1 MTNYSLR
8 ARMMILILAPTVL
21 IGLLLSIFFVVHRYN
36 DLQRQLEDAGA
47 SIIEPLAVS
56 FFVVHRYNDLQR
68 QLEDAGASIIEPL
81 AVSTEYGMSL
91 QNRESIGQLISVLHR
106 RHSDIVRAISVYDE
120 NNRLFVT
127 SNFHLDPSSMQLGSN
142 VPFPRQLTVTR
153 DGDIMILRTPIISE
167 SYSPD
172 ESPSSDAKN
181 SQNMLGYIALELDLK
196 SVRLQQ
202 YKEIFISSVMM
213 LFCIGIALI
222 FGWRL
227 MRDVTGPI
235 RNMVN
240 TVDRIRRGQL
250 DSRVEGFMLGELD
263 MLKNGINSMA
273 MSLAAYHEEMQHN
286 IDQATSDLRE
296 TLEQMEIQNV
306 ELDLAKK
313 RAQEAA
319 RIKSE
324 FLANM
329 SHELRTPLNGVIGFT
344 RLTLKTE
351 LTPTQ
356 RDHLNTIERSA
367 NNLLAIINDVLD
379 FSKLEAGKLIL
390 ESIPFPLRSTL
401 DEVVTLLAHSSH
413 DKGLELTLNIKS
425 DVPDNVIGDPLR
437 LQQIIT
443 NLVGN
448 AIKFTENGNIDIL
461 VEKRALSNTKV
472 QIEVQIRDT
481 GIGIPERDQSRL
493 FQAFRQ
499 ADASISRRHGGT
511 GLGLVITQKLV
522 NEMGGDISFHSQP
535 NRGSTFWF
543 HINLDLNPNII
554 IEGPSTQCLAGKR
567 LAYVEPNSAAAQCTL
582 DILSETPLEVV
593 YSPTFSALPP
603 AHYDMMLLGIAVTFR
618 EPLTM
623 QHERLAKAVSMT
635 DFLMLALPCHAQV
648 NAEKLK
654 QDGIGACLLKPLTP
668 TRLLPALT
676 EFCHHKQ
683 NTLLPATD
691 ESKLA
696 MTVMAVDD
704 NPANLKLIGALLED
718 MVQHV
723 ELCDSGHQ
731 AVERAKQ
738 MPFDLILMDIQMPD
752 MDGIRACELIHQLPH
767 QQQTPVI
774 AVTAHAMAGQK
785 EKLLGAGMSDYL
797 AKPIEEE
804 RLHNLLLRYKPGSG
818 ISSRVVTPEVNE
830 IVVNP
835 NATLD
840 WQLALRQA
848 AGKTDLA
855 RDMLQMLLDFLPEV
869 RNKVEEQLVGENP
882 EGLVDLIHKLH
893 GSCGYSGVPRMK
905 NLCQLIEQQL
915 RSGTK
920 EEDLEPELL
929 ELLDEMDNVAREA
942 SKILG

>member
-56 FFVVHRYNDLQR
+56 
-68 QLEDAGASIIEPL
+68 S
-81 AVSTEYGMSL
+81 EYGMNL

-106 RHSDIVRAISVYDE
+106 RHSDIVRAISVYDDH
-120 NNRLFVT
+120 NRLFVT
-127 SNFHLDPSSMQLGSN
+127 SNFHLDPSQMQLPAGA
-142 VPFPRQLTVTR
+142 PFPRRLSVDR
-153 DGDIMILRTPIISE
+153 HGDIMILRTPIISE

-172 ESPSSDAKN
+172 ESAIADAKN
-181 SQNMLGYIALELDLK
+181 TKNMLGYVALELDLK

-351 LTPTQ
+351 LNPTQ

-390 ESIPFPLRSTL
+390 ESIPFPLRNTL

-413 DKGLELTLNIKS
+413 DKGLELTLNIKN

-437 LQQIIT
+437 LQQVIT

-448 AIKFTENGNIDIL
+448 AIKFTESGNIDIL

-543 HINLDLNPNII
+543 HINLDLNPNVII
-554 IEGPSTQCLAGKR
+554 DGPSTACLAGKR
-567 LAYVEPNSAAAQCTL
+567 LAYIEPNATAAQCTL
-582 DILSETPLEVV
+582 DLLSDTPVEVI
-593 YSPTFSALPP
+593 YSPTFSALPL
-603 AHYDMMLLGIAVTFR
+603 AHYDIMILSVPVTFR

-623 QHERLAKAVSMT
+623 QHERLAKAASMT
-635 DFLMLALPCHAQV
+635 DFLLLALPCHAQI

-654 QDGIGACLLKPLTP
+654 QGGAAACLLKPLTS

-676 EFCHHKQ
+676 EYCQLNHHPEP
-683 NTLLPATD
+683 LLMDT
-691 ESKLA
+691 SKIT

-718 MVQHV
+718 KVQHV

-731 AVERAKQ
+731 AVDRAKQ
-738 MPFDLILMDIQMPD
+738 MQFDLILMDIQMPD

-767 QQQTPVI
+767 QQQTLVI

-785 EKLLGAGMSDYL
+785 EKLLSAGMNDYL

-804 RLHNLLLRYKPGSG
+804 KLHNLLLRYKPGANVAA
-818 ISSRVVTPEVNE
+818 RLMAPEPAE
-830 IVVNP
+830 FIFNP

-848 AGKTDLA
+848 AGKPDLA
-855 RDMLQMLLDFLPEV
+855 RDMLQMLIDFLPEV
-869 RNKVEEQLVGENP
+869 RNKIEEQLVGENP
-882 EGLVDLIHKLH
+882 NGLVDLVHKLH

-915 RSGTK
+915 RSGVH
-920 EEDLEPELL
+920 EEELEPEFL

-942 SKILG
+942 KKILG

>member
-21 IGLLLSIFFVVHRYN
+21 IGLLLSI
-36 DLQRQLEDAGA
+36 
-47 SIIEPLAVS
+47 

-522 NEMGGDISFHSQP
+522 NEMGGDISFHSLP

-593 YSPTFSALPP
+593 YSPTFSAL
-603 AHYDMMLLGIAVTFR
+603 
-618 EPLTM
+618 
-623 QHERLAKAVSMT
+623 
-635 DFLMLALPCHAQV
+635 
-648 NAEKLK
+648 
-654 QDGIGACLLKPLTP
+654 
-668 TRLLPALT
+668 
-676 EFCHHKQ
+676 
-683 NTLLPATD
+683 
-691 ESKLA
+691 
-696 MTVMAVDD
+696 
-704 NPANLKLIGALLED
+704 
-718 MVQHV
+718 
-723 ELCDSGHQ
+723 
-731 AVERAKQ
+731 
-738 MPFDLILMDIQMPD
+738 
-752 MDGIRACELIHQLPH
+752 
-767 QQQTPVI
+767 
-774 AVTAHAMAGQK
+774 
-785 EKLLGAGMSDYL
+785 
-797 AKPIEEE
+797 
-804 RLHNLLLRYKPGSG
+804 
-818 ISSRVVTPEVNE
+818 
-830 IVVNP
+830 
-835 NATLD
+835 
-840 WQLALRQA
+840 
-848 AGKTDLA
+848 
-855 RDMLQMLLDFLPEV
+855 
-869 RNKVEEQLVGENP
+869 
-882 EGLVDLIHKLH
+882 
-893 GSCGYSGVPRMK
+893 
-905 NLCQLIEQQL
+905 
-915 RSGTK
+915 
-920 EEDLEPELL
+920 
-929 ELLDEMDNVAREA
+929 
-942 SKILG
+942 

>member
-21 IGLLLSIFFVVHRYN
+21 IGLLLSTFFVVHRYN

-56 FFVVHRYNDLQR
+56 
-68 QLEDAGASIIEPL
+68 S
-81 AVSTEYGMSL
+81 EYGMAL
-91 QNRESIGQLISVLHR
+91 QNRESIGQLISILHR
-106 RHSDIVRAISVYDE
+106 RHSDIVRVISVYDQH
-120 NNRLFVT
+120 NRLFVT
-127 SNFHLDPSSMQLGSN
+127 SNIQQDPGVLKLPSGTA
-142 VPFPRQLTVTR
+142 FPKRLSVIRQDEKL
-153 DGDIMILRTPIISE
+153 ILRTPILSE
-167 SYSPD
+167 SYSQD
-172 ESPSSDAKN
+172 ESAESDAKTN
-181 SQNMLGYIALELDLK
+181 NNMLGYVALELDLK

-202 YKEIFISSVMM
+202 YREIFISTVMM

-227 MRDVTGPI
+227 MRDVTSPI

-286 IDQATSDLRE
+286 VDQATSDLRE

-351 LTPTQ
+351 LNPTQ
-356 RDHLNTIERSA
+356 RDHLHTIERSA

-390 ESIPFPLRSTL
+390 ESIPFPLRNTL

-413 DKGLELTLNIKS
+413 DKGLELTLNIKN

-437 LQQIIT
+437 LQQVIT

-448 AIKFTENGNIDIL
+448 AIKFTERGNIDVL
-461 VEKRALSNTKV
+461 VEKRAISNTKV

-543 HINLDLNPNII
+543 HINLDLNPNVLSDR
-554 IEGPSTQCLAGKR
+554 PVMDCLQGKR
-567 LAYVEPNSAAAQCTL
+567 LAYVEPNTAAAQSTL
-582 DILSETPLEVV
+582 DVLSTTPLEVV
-593 YSPTFSALPP
+593 YSPGFSSLPVE
-603 AHYDMMLLGIAVTFR
+603 HYDILLMGIPVTFTG
-618 EPLTM
+618 ELTM
-623 QHERLAKAVSMT
+623 QQERLAKAASMT
-635 DFLMLALPCHAQV
+635 DYLLLALPCHAQI
-648 NAEKLK
+648 NAEELK
-654 QDGIGACLLKPLTP
+654 HDGAAACLLKPLTA
-668 TRLLPALT
+668 TRLLPTLT
-676 EFCHHKQ
+676 EYCRLNYHAA
-683 NTLLPATD
+683 PIVAD
-691 ESKLA
+691 ESKLP

-718 MVQHV
+718 QVQHV
-723 ELCDSGHQ
+723 ELCESGLQ
-731 AVERAKQ
+731 AVELAKQ
-738 MPFDLILMDIQMPD
+738 MQFDLIMMDIQMPG
-752 MDGIRACELIHQLPH
+752 MDGIRACELIRQLPH
-767 QQQTPVI
+767 QQQTPVV

-785 EKLLGAGMSDYL
+785 EKLLSAGMNDYL

-804 RLHNLLLRYKPGSG
+804 KLHTLLLRYKPGPAAG
-818 ISSRVVTPEVNE
+818 YWVAPAEAAEITVNE
-830 IVVNP
+830 

-848 AGKTDLA
+848 AGKNDLA
-855 RDMLQMLLDFLPEV
+855 REMLQMLVAFLPEI

-882 EGLVDLIHKLH
+882 EDLVDAIHKLH
-893 GSCGYSGVPRMK
+893 GSCGYSGVPRLK
-905 NLCQLIEQQL
+905 NLCHLLEQQL
-915 RSGTK
+915 RSGTP
-920 EEDLEPELL
+920 ESELEPEFL
-929 ELLDEMDNVAREA
+929 ELLDEMDNVTREA
-942 SKILG
+942 MKVLGS

>member
-56 FFVVHRYNDLQR
+56 
-68 QLEDAGASIIEPL
+68 S
-81 AVSTEYGMSL
+81 EYGMNL

-106 RHSDIVRAISVYDE
+106 RHSDIVRAISVYDDH
-120 NNRLFVT
+120 NRLFVT
-127 SNFHLDPSSMQLGSN
+127 SNFHLAPSQMQLPAGA
-142 VPFPRQLTVTR
+142 PFPRRLSVDR
-153 DGDIMILRTPIISE
+153 HGDIMILRTPIISE

-172 ESPSSDAKN
+172 ESAIADAKN
-181 SQNMLGYIALELDLK
+181 TKNMLGYVALELDLK

-306 ELDLAKK
+306 ELDLAK
-313 RAQEAA
+313 AA
-319 RIKSE
+319 
-324 FLANM
+324 
-329 SHELRTPLNGVIGFT
+329 
-344 RLTLKTE
+344 
-351 LTPTQ
+351 
-356 RDHLNTIERSA
+356 
-367 NNLLAIINDVLD
+367 
-379 FSKLEAGKLIL
+379 
-390 ESIPFPLRSTL
+390 
-401 DEVVTLLAHSSH
+401 
-413 DKGLELTLNIKS
+413 
-425 DVPDNVIGDPLR
+425 
-437 LQQIIT
+437 
-443 NLVGN
+443 
-448 AIKFTENGNIDIL
+448 
-461 VEKRALSNTKV
+461 
-472 QIEVQIRDT
+472 
-481 GIGIPERDQSRL
+481 
-493 FQAFRQ
+493 
-499 ADASISRRHGGT
+499 
-511 GLGLVITQKLV
+511 
-522 NEMGGDISFHSQP
+522 
-535 NRGSTFWF
+535 
-543 HINLDLNPNII
+543 
-554 IEGPSTQCLAGKR
+554 
-567 LAYVEPNSAAAQCTL
+567 
-582 DILSETPLEVV
+582 
-593 YSPTFSALPP
+593 
-603 AHYDMMLLGIAVTFR
+603 
-618 EPLTM
+618 
-623 QHERLAKAVSMT
+623 SMT
-635 DFLMLALPCHAQV
+635 DFLLLALPCHAQI

-654 QDGIGACLLKPLTP
+654 QGGAAACLLKPLTS

-676 EFCHHKQ
+676 EYCQLNHHPEP
-683 NTLLPATD
+683 LLMDT
-691 ESKLA
+691 SKIT

-718 MVQHV
+718 KVQHV

-731 AVERAKQ
+731 AVDRAKQ
-738 MPFDLILMDIQMPD
+738 MQFDLILMDIQMPD

-785 EKLLGAGMSDYL
+785 EKLLSAGMNDYL

-804 RLHNLLLRYKPGSG
+804 KLHNLLLRYKPGANVAA
-818 ISSRVVTPEVNE
+818 RLMAPEPAE
-830 IVVNP
+830 FIFNP

-848 AGKTDLA
+848 AGKPDLA
-855 RDMLQMLLDFLPEV
+855 RDMLQMLIDFLPEV
-869 RNKVEEQLVGENP
+869 RNKIEEQLVGENP
-882 EGLVDLIHKLH
+882 NGLVDLVHKLH

-915 RSGTK
+915 RSGVH
-920 EEDLEPELL
+920 EEELEPEFL

-942 SKILG
+942 KKILG

>member
-21 IGLLLSIFFVVHRYN
+21 IGLLLSI
-36 DLQRQLEDAGA
+36 
-47 SIIEPLAVS
+47 

-401 DEVVTLLAHSSH
+401 D
-413 DKGLELTLNIKS
+413 
-425 DVPDNVIGDPLR
+425 
-437 LQQIIT
+437 
-443 NLVGN
+443 
-448 AIKFTENGNIDIL
+448 
-461 VEKRALSNTKV
+461 
-472 QIEVQIRDT
+472 
-481 GIGIPERDQSRL
+481 
-493 FQAFRQ
+493 
-499 ADASISRRHGGT
+499 
-511 GLGLVITQKLV
+511 
-522 NEMGGDISFHSQP
+522 
-535 NRGSTFWF
+535 
-543 HINLDLNPNII
+543 
-554 IEGPSTQCLAGKR
+554 
-567 LAYVEPNSAAAQCTL
+567 
-582 DILSETPLEVV
+582 ILSETPLEVV

-676 EFCHHKQ
+676 EFYHHKQ
-683 NTLLPATD
+683 NTLLPVTD

>member
-56 FFVVHRYNDLQR
+56 
-68 QLEDAGASIIEPL
+68 S
-81 AVSTEYGMSL
+81 EYGMNL

-106 RHSDIVRAISVYDE
+106 RHSDIVRAISVYDDH
-120 NNRLFVT
+120 NRLFVT
-127 SNFHLDPSSMQLGSN
+127 SNFHLAPSQMQLPAGA
-142 VPFPRQLTVTR
+142 PFPRRLSVDR
-153 DGDIMILRTPIISE
+153 HGDIMILRTPIISE

-172 ESPSSDAKN
+172 ESAIADAKN
-181 SQNMLGYIALELDLK
+181 TKNMLGYVALELDLK

-286 IDQATSDLRE
+286 IDQATSNLRE

-351 LTPTQ
+351 LNPTQ

-390 ESIPFPLRSTL
+390 ESIPFPLRNTL

-413 DKGLELTLNIKS
+413 DKGLELTLNIKN

-437 LQQIIT
+437 LQQVIT

-448 AIKFTENGNIDIL
+448 AIKFTESGNIDIL

-543 HINLDLNPNII
+543 HIHLDLNPNVII
-554 IEGPSTQCLAGKR
+554 DGPSTACLAGKR
-567 LAYVEPNSAAAQCTL
+567 LAYIEPNATAAQCTL
-582 DILSETPLEVV
+582 DLLSDTPVEVV
-593 YSPTFSALPP
+593 YSPTFSALPL
-603 AHYDMMLLGIAVTFR
+603 AHYDIMILSVPVTFR

-623 QHERLAKAVSMT
+623 QHERLAKAASMT
-635 DFLMLALPCHAQV
+635 DFLLLALPCHAQI

-654 QDGIGACLLKPLTP
+654 QGGAAACLLKPLTS

-676 EFCHHKQ
+676 EYCQLNHHPEP
-683 NTLLPATD
+683 LLMDT
-691 ESKLA
+691 SKIT

-718 MVQHV
+718 KVQHV

-731 AVERAKQ
+731 AVDRAKQ
-738 MPFDLILMDIQMPD
+738 MQFDLILMDIQMPD

-785 EKLLGAGMSDYL
+785 EKLLSAGMNDYL

-804 RLHNLLLRYKPGSG
+804 KLHNLLLRYKLGANVAA
-818 ISSRVVTPEVNE
+818 RLMAPEPAE
-830 IVVNP
+830 FIFNP

-848 AGKTDLA
+848 AGKPDLA
-855 RDMLQMLLDFLPEV
+855 RDMLQMLIDFLPEV
-869 RNKVEEQLVGENP
+869 RNKIEEQLVGENP
-882 EGLVDLIHKLH
+882 NGLVDLVHKLH

-915 RSGTK
+915 RSGVH
-920 EEDLEPELL
+920 EEELEPEFL

-942 SKILG
+942 KKILG

>member
-56 FFVVHRYNDLQR
+56 
-68 QLEDAGASIIEPL
+68 S
-81 AVSTEYGMSL
+81 EYGMNL

-106 RHSDIVRAISVYDE
+106 RHSDIVRAISVYDDH
-120 NNRLFVT
+120 NRLFVT
-127 SNFHLDPSSMQLGSN
+127 SNFHLAPSQMQLPAGA
-142 VPFPRQLTVTR
+142 PFPRRLSVDR
-153 DGDIMILRTPIISE
+153 HGDIMILRTPIISE

-172 ESPSSDAKN
+172 ESAIADAKN
-181 SQNMLGYIALELDLK
+181 TKNMLGYVALELDLK

-351 LTPTQ
+351 LNPTQ

-390 ESIPFPLRSTL
+390 ESIPFPLRNTL

-413 DKGLELTLNIKS
+413 DKGLELTLNIKN

-437 LQQIIT
+437 LQQVIT

-448 AIKFTENGNIDIL
+448 AIKFTESGNIDIL

-493 FQAFRQ
+493 FQAFCQ

-543 HINLDLNPNII
+543 HIHLDLNPNVII
-554 IEGPSTQCLAGKR
+554 DGPSTACLAGKR
-567 LAYVEPNSAAAQCTL
+567 LAYIEPNATAAQCTL
-582 DILSETPLEVV
+582 DLLSDTPVEVV
-593 YSPTFSALPP
+593 YSPTFSALPL
-603 AHYDMMLLGIAVTFR
+603 AHYDIMILSVPVTFR

-623 QHERLAKAVSMT
+623 QHERLAKAASMT
-635 DFLMLALPCHAQV
+635 DFLLLALPCHAQI

-654 QDGIGACLLKPLTP
+654 QGGAAACLLKPLTS

-676 EFCHHKQ
+676 EYCQLNHHPEP
-683 NTLLPATD
+683 LLMDT
-691 ESKLA
+691 SKIT

-718 MVQHV
+718 KVQHV

-731 AVERAKQ
+731 AVDRAKQ
-738 MPFDLILMDIQMPD
+738 MQFDLILMDIQMPD

-785 EKLLGAGMSDYL
+785 EKLLSAGMNDYL

-804 RLHNLLLRYKPGSG
+804 KLHNLLLRYKPGANVAA
-818 ISSRVVTPEVNE
+818 RLMAPEPAE
-830 IVVNP
+830 FIFNP

-848 AGKTDLA
+848 AGKPDLA
-855 RDMLQMLLDFLPEV
+855 RDMLQMLIDFLPEV
-869 RNKVEEQLVGENP
+869 RNKIEEQLVGENP
-882 EGLVDLIHKLH
+882 NGLVDLVHKLH

-915 RSGTK
+915 RSGVH
-920 EEDLEPELL
+920 EEELEPEFL

-942 SKILG
+942 KKILG

>member
-21 IGLLLSIFFVVHRYN
+21 IGLLLSI
-36 DLQRQLEDAGA
+36 
-47 SIIEPLAVS
+47 

-522 NEMGGDISFHSQP
+522 NEMGGDISFHSLP

-567 LAYVEPNSAAAQCTL
+567 LAYVEPNSAAAQ
-582 DILSETPLEVV
+582 
-593 YSPTFSALPP
+593 
-603 AHYDMMLLGIAVTFR
+603 M
-618 EPLTM
+618 
-623 QHERLAKAVSMT
+623 
-635 DFLMLALPCHAQV
+635 HA
-648 NAEKLK
+648 
-654 QDGIGACLLKPLTP
+654 
-668 TRLLPALT
+668 
-676 EFCHHKQ
+676 
-683 NTLLPATD
+683 
-691 ESKLA
+691 
-696 MTVMAVDD
+696 
-704 NPANLKLIGALLED
+704 
-718 MVQHV
+718 
-723 ELCDSGHQ
+723 
-731 AVERAKQ
+731 
-738 MPFDLILMDIQMPD
+738 
-752 MDGIRACELIHQLPH
+752 
-767 QQQTPVI
+767 
-774 AVTAHAMAGQK
+774 
-785 EKLLGAGMSDYL
+785 
-797 AKPIEEE
+797 
-804 RLHNLLLRYKPGSG
+804 
-818 ISSRVVTPEVNE
+818 
-830 IVVNP
+830 
-835 NATLD
+835 
-840 WQLALRQA
+840 
-848 AGKTDLA
+848 
-855 RDMLQMLLDFLPEV
+855 
-869 RNKVEEQLVGENP
+869 
-882 EGLVDLIHKLH
+882 
-893 GSCGYSGVPRMK
+893 GYFK
-905 NLCQLIEQQL
+905 
-915 RSGTK
+915 
-920 EEDLEPELL
+920 
-929 ELLDEMDNVAREA
+929 
-942 SKILG
+942 

>member
-56 FFVVHRYNDLQR
+56 
-68 QLEDAGASIIEPL
+68 S
-81 AVSTEYGMSL
+81 EYGMNL

-106 RHSDIVRAISVYDE
+106 RHSDIVRAISVYDDH
-120 NNRLFVT
+120 NRLFVT
-127 SNFHLDPSSMQLGSN
+127 SNFHLDPSQMQLPAGA
-142 VPFPRQLTVTR
+142 PFPRRLSVDR
-153 DGDIMILRTPIISE
+153 HGDIMILRTPIISE

-172 ESPSSDAKN
+172 ESAIADAKN
-181 SQNMLGYIALELDLK
+181 TKNMLGYVALELDLK

-351 LTPTQ
+351 LNPTQ

-390 ESIPFPLRSTL
+390 ESIPFPLRNTL

-413 DKGLELTLNIKS
+413 DKGLELTLNIKN

-437 LQQIIT
+437 LQQVIT

-448 AIKFTENGNIDIL
+448 AIKFTESGNIDIL

-543 HINLDLNPNII
+543 HINLDLNPNVII
-554 IEGPSTQCLAGKR
+554 DGPSTACLAGKR
-567 LAYVEPNSAAAQCTL
+567 LAYIEPNATAAQCTL
-582 DILSETPLEVV
+582 DLLSDTPVEVV
-593 YSPTFSALPP
+593 YSPTFSALPL
-603 AHYDMMLLGIAVTFR
+603 AHYDIMILSVPVTFR

-623 QHERLAKAVSMT
+623 QHERLAKAASMT
-635 DFLMLALPCHAQV
+635 DFLLLALPCHAQI
-648 NAEKLK
+648 NAE
-654 QDGIGACLLKPLTP
+654 GGAAACLLKPLTS

-676 EFCHHKQ
+676 EYCQLNHHPEP
-683 NTLLPATD
+683 LLMDT
-691 ESKLA
+691 SKIT

-718 MVQHV
+718 KVQHV

-731 AVERAKQ
+731 AVDRAKQ
-738 MPFDLILMDIQMPD
+738 MQFDLILMDIQMPD

-785 EKLLGAGMSDYL
+785 EKLLSAGMNDYL

-804 RLHNLLLRYKPGSG
+804 KLHNLLLRYKPGANVAA
-818 ISSRVVTPEVNE
+818 RLMAPEPAE
-830 IVVNP
+830 FIFNP

-848 AGKTDLA
+848 AGKPDLA
-855 RDMLQMLLDFLPEV
+855 RDMLQMLIDFLPEV
-869 RNKVEEQLVGENP
+869 RNKIEEQLVGENP
-882 EGLVDLIHKLH
+882 NGLVDLVHKLH

-915 RSGTK
+915 RSGVH
-920 EEDLEPELL
+920 EEELEPEFL

-942 SKILG
+942 KKILG

>member
-56 FFVVHRYNDLQR
+56 
-68 QLEDAGASIIEPL
+68 S
-81 AVSTEYGMSL
+81 EYSMNL

-106 RHSDIVRAISVYDE
+106 RHSDIVRAISVYDDH
-120 NNRLFVT
+120 NRLFVT
-127 SNFHLDPSSMQLGSN
+127 SNFHLDPSQMQLPAGA
-142 VPFPRQLTVTR
+142 PFPRRLSVDR
-153 DGDIMILRTPIISE
+153 HGDIMILRTPIISE

-172 ESPSSDAKN
+172 ESAIADAKN
-181 SQNMLGYIALELDLK
+181 TKNMLGYVALELDLK

-351 LTPTQ
+351 LNPTQ

-390 ESIPFPLRSTL
+390 ESIPFPLRNTL

-413 DKGLELTLNIKS
+413 DKGLELTLNIKN
-425 DVPDNVIGDPLR
+425 DVPENVIGDPLR
-437 LQQIIT
+437 LQQVIT

-448 AIKFTENGNIDIL
+448 AIKFTESGNIDIL

-543 HINLDLNPNII
+543 HINLDLNPNVII
-554 IEGPSTQCLAGKR
+554 DGPSTACLAGKR
-567 LAYVEPNSAAAQCTL
+567 LAYIEPNATAAQCTL
-582 DILSETPLEVV
+582 DLLSDTPVEVI
-593 YSPTFSALPP
+593 YSPTFSALPL
-603 AHYDMMLLGIAVTFR
+603 AHYDIMILSVPVTFR

-623 QHERLAKAVSMT
+623 QHERLAKAASMT
-635 DFLMLALPCHAQV
+635 DFLLLALPCHAQI

-654 QDGIGACLLKPLTP
+654 QGGAAACLLKPLTS

-676 EFCHHKQ
+676 EYCQLNHHPEP
-683 NTLLPATD
+683 LLMDT
-691 ESKLA
+691 SKIT

-718 MVQHV
+718 KVQHV

-731 AVERAKQ
+731 AVDRAKQ
-738 MPFDLILMDIQMPD
+738 MQFDLILMDIQMPD

-785 EKLLGAGMSDYL
+785 EKLLSAGMNDYL

-804 RLHNLLLRYKPGSG
+804 KLHNLLLRYKPGANVAA
-818 ISSRVVTPEVNE
+818 RLMAPEPAE
-830 IVVNP
+830 FIFNP

-848 AGKTDLA
+848 AGKPDLA
-855 RDMLQMLLDFLPEV
+855 RDMLQMLIDFLPEV
-869 RNKVEEQLVGENP
+869 RNKIEEQLVGENP
-882 EGLVDLIHKLH
+882 NGLVDLVHKLH

-915 RSGTK
+915 RSGVH
-920 EEDLEPELL
+920 EEELEPEFL

-942 SKILG
+942 KKILG

>member
-1 MTNYSLR
+1 
-8 ARMMILILAPTVL
+8 
-21 IGLLLSIFFVVHRYN
+21 
-36 DLQRQLEDAGA
+36 
-47 SIIEPLAVS
+47 
-56 FFVVHRYNDLQR
+56 
-68 QLEDAGASIIEPL
+68 
-81 AVSTEYGMSL
+81 
-91 QNRESIGQLISVLHR
+91 
-106 RHSDIVRAISVYDE
+106 
-120 NNRLFVT
+120 
-127 SNFHLDPSSMQLGSN
+127 
-142 VPFPRQLTVTR
+142 
-153 DGDIMILRTPIISE
+153 
-167 SYSPD
+167 
-172 ESPSSDAKN
+172 
-181 SQNMLGYIALELDLK
+181 
-196 SVRLQQ
+196 
-202 YKEIFISSVMM
+202 
-213 LFCIGIALI
+213 
-222 FGWRL
+222 
-227 MRDVTGPI
+227 
-235 RNMVN
+235 
-240 TVDRIRRGQL
+240 
-250 DSRVEGFMLGELD
+250 
-263 MLKNGINSMA
+263 
-273 MSLAAYHEEMQHN
+273 N

-351 LTPTQ
+351 LNPTQ

-390 ESIPFPLRSTL
+390 ESIPFPLRNTL

-413 DKGLELTLNIKS
+413 DKGLELTLNIKN

-437 LQQIIT
+437 LQQVIT

-448 AIKFTENGNIDIL
+448 AIKFTESGNIDIL

-543 HINLDLNPNII
+543 HINLDLNPNVII
-554 IEGPSTQCLAGKR
+554 DGPSTACLAGKR
-567 LAYVEPNSAAAQCTL
+567 LAYVEPNATAAQCTL
-582 DILSETPLEVV
+582 DLLSDTPVEVV
-593 YSPTFSALPP
+593 YSPTFSALPL
-603 AHYDMMLLGIAVTFR
+603 AHYDIMILSVPVTFR

-623 QHERLAKAVSMT
+623 QHERLAKAASMT
-635 DFLMLALPCHAQV
+635 DFLLLALPCHAQI

-654 QDGIGACLLKPLTP
+654 QGGAAACLLKPLTS

-676 EFCHHKQ
+676 EYCQLNHHPEP
-683 NTLLPATD
+683 LLMDT
-691 ESKLA
+691 SKIT

-718 MVQHV
+718 KVQHV

-731 AVERAKQ
+731 AVDRAKQ
-738 MPFDLILMDIQMPD
+738 MQFDLILMDIQMPD

-785 EKLLGAGMSDYL
+785 EKLLSAGMNDYL

-804 RLHNLLLRYKPGSG
+804 KLHNLLLRYKPGANVAA
-818 ISSRVVTPEVNE
+818 RLMAPEPAE
-830 IVVNP
+830 FIFNP

-848 AGKTDLA
+848 AGKPDLA
-855 RDMLQMLLDFLPEV
+855 RDMLQMLIDFLPEV
-869 RNKVEEQLVGENP
+869 RNKIEEQLVGENP
-882 EGLVDLIHKLH
+882 NGLVDLIHKLH

-915 RSGTK
+915 RSGVH
-920 EEDLEPELL
+920 EEELEPEFL

-942 SKILG
+942 KKILG

>member
-56 FFVVHRYNDLQR
+56 
-68 QLEDAGASIIEPL
+68 S
-81 AVSTEYGMSL
+81 EYGMNL

-106 RHSDIVRAISVYDE
+106 RHSDIVRAISVYDDH
-120 NNRLFVT
+120 NRLFVT
-127 SNFHLDPSSMQLGSN
+127 SNFHLDPSQMQLPAGA
-142 VPFPRQLTVTR
+142 PFPRRLSVDR
-153 DGDIMILRTPIISE
+153 HGDIMILRTPIISE

-172 ESPSSDAKN
+172 ESAIADAKN
-181 SQNMLGYIALELDLK
+181 TKNMLGYVALELDLK

-351 LTPTQ
+351 LNPTQ

-390 ESIPFPLRSTL
+390 ESIPFPLRNTL

-413 DKGLELTLNIKS
+413 DKGLELTLNIKN

-437 LQQIIT
+437 LQQVIT

-448 AIKFTENGNIDIL
+448 AIKFTESGNIDIL

-543 HINLDLNPNII
+543 HIHLDLNPNVII
-554 IEGPSTQCLAGKR
+554 DGPSTACLAGKR
-567 LAYVEPNSAAAQCTL
+567 LAYIEPNATAAQCTL
-582 DILSETPLEVV
+582 DLLSDTPVEVV
-593 YSPTFSALPP
+593 YSPTFSALPL
-603 AHYDMMLLGIAVTFR
+603 AHYDIMILSVPVTFR

-623 QHERLAKAVSMT
+623 QHERLAKAASMT
-635 DFLMLALPCHAQV
+635 DFLLLALPCHAQI

-654 QDGIGACLLKPLTP
+654 QGGAAACLLKPLTS

-676 EFCHHKQ
+676 EYCQLNHHPEP
-683 NTLLPATD
+683 LLMDT
-691 ESKLA
+691 SKIT

-718 MVQHV
+718 KVQHV

-731 AVERAKQ
+731 AVDRAKQ
-738 MPFDLILMDIQMPD
+738 MQFDLILMDIQMPD

-785 EKLLGAGMSDYL
+785 EKLLSAGMNDYL

-804 RLHNLLLRYKPGSG
+804 KSHNLLLRYKPGANVAA
-818 ISSRVVTPEVNE
+818 RLMAPEPAE
-830 IVVNP
+830 FIFNP

-848 AGKTDLA
+848 AGKPDLA
-855 RDMLQMLLDFLPEV
+855 RDMLQMLIDFLPEV
-869 RNKVEEQLVGENP
+869 RNKIEEQLVGENP
-882 EGLVDLIHKLH
+882 NGLVDLVHKLH

-915 RSGTK
+915 RSGVH
-920 EEDLEPELL
+920 EEELEPEFL

-942 SKILG
+942 KKILG

>member
-21 IGLLLSIFFVVHRYN
+21 IGLLLSI
-36 DLQRQLEDAGA
+36 
-47 SIIEPLAVS
+47 

-522 NEMGGDISFHSQP
+522 NEMGGDISFHSLP

-648 NAEKLK
+648 NAEK
-654 QDGIGACLLKPLTP
+654 
-668 TRLLPALT
+668 R
-676 EFCHHKQ
+676 
-683 NTLLPATD
+683 
-691 ESKLA
+691 
-696 MTVMAVDD
+696 
-704 NPANLKLIGALLED
+704 
-718 MVQHV
+718 
-723 ELCDSGHQ
+723 
-731 AVERAKQ
+731 
-738 MPFDLILMDIQMPD
+738 
-752 MDGIRACELIHQLPH
+752 ELIHQLPH

>member
-56 FFVVHRYNDLQR
+56 
-68 QLEDAGASIIEPL
+68 S
-81 AVSTEYGMSL
+81 EYGMNL

-120 NNRLFVT
+120 HNKLFVT
-127 SNFHLDPSSMQLGSN
+127 SNYQLDPGELQLPRGM
-142 VPFPRQLTVTR
+142 PFPRRLSVTR
-153 DGDIMILRTPIISE
+153 HGDIMILRTPIISE
-167 SYSPD
+167 HYSPD
-172 ESPSSDAKN
+172 ESPQSDAKTPV
-181 SQNMLGYIALELDLK
+181 NMLGYVALELDLK

-227 MRDVTGPI
+227 MQDVTGPI

-286 IDQATSDLRE
+286 VDQATSDLRE

-351 LTPTQ
+351 LNPTQ

-379 FSKLEAGKLIL
+379 FSKLEAGKLLL
-390 ESIPFPLRSTL
+390 ESIPFPLRSSL
-401 DEVVTLLAHSSH
+401 DEVVTLLAHSAH
-413 DKGLELTLNIKS
+413 DKGLELTLNIKN

-437 LQQIIT
+437 LQQVIT

-448 AIKFTENGNIDIL
+448 AIKFTENGNIDVL
-461 VEKRALSNTKV
+461 VEQRAVSNNKV

-522 NEMGGDISFHSQP
+522 REMGGDISFHSQP

-543 HINLDLNPNII
+543 NINLDLNPNVIS
-554 IEGPSTQCLAGKR
+554 EGPDTSSLQGKR
-567 LAYVEPNSAAAQCTL
+567 IAYVEANAAAAQATL
-582 DILSETPLEVV
+582 DMLATTPLEVV
-593 YSPTFSALPP
+593 YAVSIAALPTEF
-603 AHYDMMLLGIAVTFR
+603 YDILLVAV
-618 EPLTM
+618 P
-623 QHERLAKAVSMT
+623 VSVRDLSIHRDKLSTALGMT
-635 DFLMLALPCHAQV
+635 NHLVLALPCHAQV
-648 NAEKLK
+648 DAESLK
-654 QDGIGACLLKPLTP
+654 QNGAAACLLKPLTI
-668 TRLLPALT
+668 TRLLPVLQEFSRSTPTQVTVPVT
-676 EFCHHKQ
+676 EHR
-683 NTLLPATD
+683 LP
-691 ESKLA
+691 

-704 NPANLKLIGALLED
+704 NPANLKLIGALLD
-718 MVQHV
+718 DQVQHV
-723 ELCDSGHQ
+723 ELCESGQQ
-731 AVERAKQ
+731 AIECAKQ
-738 MPFDLILMDIQMPD
+738 MKFDLILMDIQMPD
-752 MDGIRACELIHQLPH
+752 IDGIRACELIRQLPH

-774 AVTAHAMAGQK
+774 AVTAHALAGQK
-785 EKLLGAGMSDYL
+785 EKLLTAGMNDYL
-797 AKPIEEE
+797 AKPIEEN
-804 RLHNLLLRYKPGSG
+804 RLHDLLLRYKPGV
-818 ISSRVVTPEVNE
+818 ITPPRPAQSAPVEPP
-830 IVVNP
+830 IDL

-848 AGKTDLA
+848 AYKPDLA
-855 RDMLQMLLDFLPEV
+855 REMLQMLIAFLPEV
-869 RNKVEEQLVGENP
+869 RNKVEEQLVGEEP
-882 EGLVDLIHKLH
+882 ENLVDAIHKLH
-893 GSCGYSGVPRMK
+893 GSCGYSGVPRLK
-905 NLCQLIEQQL
+905 HLCQLIESQL
-915 RSGTK
+915 RSGTPA
-920 EEDLEPELL
+920 EELEPELL
-929 ELLDEMDNVAREA
+929 ELLDEMDNVTRET
-942 SKILG
+942 KKMLG

>member
-56 FFVVHRYNDLQR
+56 
-68 QLEDAGASIIEPL
+68 S
-81 AVSTEYGMSL
+81 EYGMNL

-120 NNRLFVT
+120 HNKLFVT
-127 SNFHLDPSSMQLGSN
+127 SNYQLDPGDLQLPRGM
-142 VPFPRQLTVTR
+142 PFPRRLSVTR
-153 DGDIMILRTPIISE
+153 HGDIMILRTPIISE
-167 SYSPD
+167 HYSPD
-172 ESPSSDAKN
+172 ESPQSDAKTPV
-181 SQNMLGYIALELDLK
+181 NMLGYVALELDLK

-286 IDQATSDLRE
+286 VDQATSDLRE

-351 LTPTQ
+351 LNPTQ
-356 RDHLNTIERSA
+356 RDHLSTIERSA

-379 FSKLEAGKLIL
+379 FSKLEAGKLLL
-390 ESIPFPLRSTL
+390 ESIPFPLRNSL
-401 DEVVTLLAHSSH
+401 DEVVTLLAHSAH
-413 DKGLELTLNIKS
+413 DKGLELTLSIKN

-437 LQQIIT
+437 LQQVIT

-448 AIKFTENGNIDIL
+448 AIKFTENGNIDVL
-461 VEKRALSNTKV
+461 VEQRAISNNKV

-522 NEMGGDISFHSQP
+522 REMGGDISFHSQP

-543 HINLDLNPNII
+543 NINLDLNPNVVSD
-554 IEGPSTQCLAGKR
+554 GPDTSSLKGKR
-567 LAYVEPNSAAAQCTL
+567 IAYVEANAAAAQATL
-582 DILSETPLEVV
+582 DMLASTPLEVV
-593 YSPTFSALPP
+593 YAVSIAALPVEF
-603 AHYDMMLLGIAVTFR
+603 YDILLVAVPVSVRDLSMHQEKLNIA
-618 EPLTM
+618 LG
-623 QHERLAKAVSMT
+623 MT
-635 DFLMLALPCHAQV
+635 ELLVLALPCHAHV
-648 NAEKLK
+648 DAEALK
-654 QDGIGACLLKPLTP
+654 KNGAAACLLKPLTA
-668 TRLLPALT
+668 TRLLPVLLEFSRSAPSLIELPNT
-676 EFCHHKQ
+676 EHR
-683 NTLLPATD
+683 LP
-691 ESKLA
+691 

-704 NPANLKLIGALLED
+704 NPANLKLIGALLD
-718 MVQHV
+718 DQVQHV
-723 ELCDSGHQ
+723 ELCESGQQ
-731 AVERAKQ
+731 AIECAKQ
-738 MPFDLILMDIQMPD
+738 MKFDLILMDIQMPD
-752 MDGIRACELIHQLPH
+752 IDGIRACELIRQLPH

-774 AVTAHAMAGQK
+774 AVTAHALAGQK
-785 EKLLGAGMSDYL
+785 EKLRAAGMNDYL
-797 AKPIEEE
+797 AKPIEEN
-804 RLHNLLLRYKPGSG
+804 RLHDLLLRYKPG
-818 ISSRVVTPEVNE
+818 VNTPPRPLQQEPIE
-830 IVVNP
+830 PPIDL

-848 AGKTDLA
+848 AYKPDLA
-855 RDMLQMLLDFLPEV
+855 REMLQMLVAFLPEI
-869 RNKVEEQLVGENP
+869 RNKVEEQLVGEEP
-882 EGLVDLIHKLH
+882 ENLVDAIHKLH
-893 GSCGYSGVPRMK
+893 GSCGYSGVPRLK
-905 NLCQLIEQQL
+905 HLCQLIEGQL
-915 RSGTK
+915 RSGTPA
-920 EEDLEPELL
+920 EDLEPELL
-929 ELLDEMDNVAREA
+929 ELLDEMDNVTRETR
-942 SKILG
+942 KILG